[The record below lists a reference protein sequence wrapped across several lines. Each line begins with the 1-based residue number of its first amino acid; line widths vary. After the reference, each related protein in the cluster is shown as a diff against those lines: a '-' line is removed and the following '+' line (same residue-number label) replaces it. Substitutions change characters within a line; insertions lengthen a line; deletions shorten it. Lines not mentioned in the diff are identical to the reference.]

1 MFDIL
6 KDLIFSSGA
15 VSLTGGNL
23 VMWLVAFV
31 LLYLAIKK
39 QYEPLLLLPI
49 AFGILVVNLPLT
61 FLMEPEHGL
70 IWFFYHFGIERD
82 IIPPLIFL
90 GLGAMID
97 FGPLIANPKTLLL
110 GAGAQAGLY
119 VTFFAAILFGFD
131 LKEAGSIAIIGGADG
146 PTTIYLTSK
155 LAPHLLGATAVS
167 AYAYM
172 ALVPII
178 QPPMMKL
185 LTTDHERKIVMSKLR
200 PVSKLQRVCFPIV
213 TAMTIMLVVPP
224 AAPLISMLML
234 GNLFKESG
242 VVERLTNASS
252 NELMNIVTIFLGLS
266 VGATMTANTFLNP
279 KVLFIFF
286 LGLFAFVISTA
297 AGLIMGQDQPVDRCS
312 RGFGR
317 ADGGALCTQGRLGSQ
332 PAQLPADVRH
342 GPERGR
348 RYRNSGGCGHSAEK
362 SRIIKCFVKK
372 PKNNTDK
379 GEKQC
384 LNYSH
389 LSPVTSGKFSSPRA
403 IKLRLMTR

>member
-6 KDLIFSSGA
+6 KDLIFSSGV

-49 AFGILVVNLPLT
+49 AFGILIVNLPLT
-61 FLMEPEHGL
+61 YLMEPEHGL
-70 IWFFYHFGIERD
+70 IWFFYHYGIELD

-119 VTFFAAILFGFD
+119 VTFFAAVLFGFD
-131 LKEAGSIAIIGGADG
+131 LQEAASIAIIGGADG

-178 QPPMMKL
+178 QPPVMKL
-185 LTTDHERKIVMSKLR
+185 LTSDHERKIVMKKLR
-200 PVSKLQRVCFPIV
+200 PVSKLQRICFPIV
-213 TAMTIMLVVPP
+213 TAMTIMLVVPS

-242 VVERLTNASS
+242 VVERLTNASA
-252 NELMNIVTIFLGLS
+252 NELMNIITIFLGLS
-266 VGATMTANTFLNP
+266 VGATMTAGTFLNP

-286 LGLFAFVISTA
+286 LGLFAFIISTA
-297 AGLIMGQDQPVDRCS
+297 AGLLMAKFMNLFLKDKINPLIGAAGVSAVPMAARCVHKVGSEANRRNYLLMYAMGPNVA
-312 RGFGR
+312 GVIGTVV
-317 ADGGALCTQGRLGSQ
+317 AAAILLKNLG
-332 PAQLPADVRH
+332 
-342 GPERGR
+342 
-348 RYRNSGGCGHSAEK
+348 
-362 SRIIKCFVKK
+362 
-372 PKNNTDK
+372 
-379 GEKQC
+379 
-384 LNYSH
+384 
-389 LSPVTSGKFSSPRA
+389 
-403 IKLRLMTR
+403 

>member
-1 MFDIL
+1 MFEIL
-6 KDLIFSSGA
+6 SNLIYSSGA
-15 VSLTGGNL
+15 VSLTGGNV

-70 IWFFYHFGIERD
+70 IWFFYRYGIELD

-110 GAGAQAGLY
+110 GAGAQVGLY
-119 VTFFAAILFGFD
+119 VTFFAAILFGFN
-131 LKEAGSIAIIGGADG
+131 LQEAGSIAIIGGADG
-146 PTTIYLTSK
+146 PTTIFLTSK
-155 LAPHLLGATAVS
+155 LAPQLLGATAVS

-178 QPPMMKL
+178 QPPMMRL
-185 LTTDHERKIVMSKLR
+185 LTTGEQRKIAMGKMR
-200 PVSKLQRVCFPIV
+200 PVSKLQKICFPIV
-213 TAMTIMLVVPP
+213 TAMTIMLIVPT

-242 VVERLTNASS
+242 VVERLTKASS

-266 VGATMTANTFLNP
+266 VGATMTASTFLDP

-286 LGLFAFVISTA
+286 LGLFAFVVSTGAGLLMARVMNLFLKVKINPLIGA
-297 AGLIMGQDQPVDRCS
+297 AGVSAVPMAARCVHKVGSEANRRNYLLMHAMGPNVA
-312 RGFGR
+312 GVIGTVV
-317 ADGGALCTQGRLGSQ
+317 AAAILLKNLG
-332 PAQLPADVRH
+332 
-342 GPERGR
+342 
-348 RYRNSGGCGHSAEK
+348 
-362 SRIIKCFVKK
+362 
-372 PKNNTDK
+372 
-379 GEKQC
+379 
-384 LNYSH
+384 
-389 LSPVTSGKFSSPRA
+389 
-403 IKLRLMTR
+403 

>member
-1 MFDIL
+1 MFDIF
-6 KDLIFSSGA
+6 KDLIYSSGV

-70 IWFFYHFGIERD
+70 IWFFYHYGIEQD

-131 LKEAGSIAIIGGADG
+131 LQEAGSIAIIGGADG

-178 QPPMMKL
+178 QPPIMKL

-200 PVSKLQRVCFPIV
+200 SVSKLQRICFPIV

-242 VVERLTNASS
+242 VVERLTNAAS

-266 VGATMTANTFLNP
+266 VGATMTASTFLNP

-297 AGLIMGQDQPVDRCS
+297 AGLLMAKFMNLFLKDKINPLIGAAGVSAVPMAARCVHKVGSEANRRNYLLMYAMGPNVA
-312 RGFGR
+312 GVIGTVV
-317 ADGGALCTQGRLGSQ
+317 AAAILLKNLG
-332 PAQLPADVRH
+332 
-342 GPERGR
+342 
-348 RYRNSGGCGHSAEK
+348 
-362 SRIIKCFVKK
+362 
-372 PKNNTDK
+372 
-379 GEKQC
+379 
-384 LNYSH
+384 
-389 LSPVTSGKFSSPRA
+389 
-403 IKLRLMTR
+403 

>member
-6 KDLIFSSGA
+6 NDLIFSSGA

-31 LLYLAIKK
+31 LFYLAIKK

-70 IWFFYHFGIERD
+70 IWFFYHYGIEQD

-110 GAGAQAGLY
+110 GAGAQVGLY
-119 VTFFAAILFGFD
+119 VTFFAAVLFGFN
-131 LKEAGSIAIIGGADG
+131 LQEAASIGIIGGADG

-155 LAPHLLGATAVS
+155 LAPQLLGATAVS

-172 ALVPII
+172 ALIPII

-185 LTTDHERKIVMSKLR
+185 LTTDSERKIVMGKMR
-200 PVSKLQRVCFPIV
+200 PVSRLQKVCFPIV
-213 TAMTIMLVVPP
+213 TAMTIMLVVPS

-242 VVERLTNASS
+242 VVERLTKASS

-266 VGATMTANTFLNP
+266 IGATMTASTFLDP

-286 LGLFAFVISTA
+286 LGLFAFVVSTA
-297 AGLIMGQDQPVDRCS
+297 SGLIMAQDHEPVPQGQDQSSHRC
-312 RGFGR
+312 RRRFR
-317 ADGGALCTQGRLGSQ
+317 RTHGGSLRPQGRLGGQ
-332 PAQLPADVRH
+332 PPQLPAHACH
-342 GPERGR
+342 GPECGRSDRNRGGR
-348 RYRNSGGCGHSAEK
+348 GHPAEK
-362 SRIIKCFVKK
+362 SR
-372 PKNNTDK
+372 
-379 GEKQC
+379 
-384 LNYSH
+384 
-389 LSPVTSGKFSSPRA
+389 A
-403 IKLRLMTR
+403 

>member
-1 MFDIL
+1 MYNIL
-6 KDLIFSSGA
+6 RELLNSSGA
-15 VSLTGGNL
+15 VALTGGNL

-49 AFGILVVNLPLT
+49 AFGMLVVNLPLT
-61 FLMEPEHGL
+61 FLMEPDHGL
-70 IWFFYHFGIERD
+70 IWFFYHYGIEFD

-119 VTFFAAILFGFD
+119 VTFFAAVLFGFD
-131 LKEAGSIAIIGGADG
+131 LQEAASIAIIGGADG
-146 PTTIYLTSK
+146 PTTIFLTSK

-185 LTTDHERKIVMSKLR
+185 LTTEHERKIVMTKLR
-200 PVSKLQRVCFPIV
+200 PVSKLQKICFPIV
-213 TAMTIMLVVPP
+213 TGMTIMLLVPS
-224 AAPLISMLML
+224 AAPLISMLMM

-242 VVERLTNASS
+242 VVERLTHASS

-266 VGATMTANTFLNP
+266 IGATMTASTFLNP

-286 LGLFAFVISTA
+286 LGLFAFIVSTA
-297 AGLIMGQDQPVDRCS
+297 AGLIMAKVMNLFLKDKINPLIGAAGVSAVPMAARCVHKVGS
-312 RGFGR
+312 EANRRNYLLMHAMGPNVAGVIGTVV
-317 ADGGALCTQGRLGSQ
+317 AAAILLKNLG
-332 PAQLPADVRH
+332 
-342 GPERGR
+342 
-348 RYRNSGGCGHSAEK
+348 
-362 SRIIKCFVKK
+362 
-372 PKNNTDK
+372 
-379 GEKQC
+379 
-384 LNYSH
+384 
-389 LSPVTSGKFSSPRA
+389 
-403 IKLRLMTR
+403 

>member
-1 MFDIL
+1 MFNIL
-6 KDLIFSSGA
+6 KELIYSSGV

-70 IWFFYHFGIERD
+70 IWFFYHYGIEQD

-185 LTTDHERKIVMSKLR
+185 LTTDHERKIVMTKLR
-200 PVSKLQRVCFPIV
+200 PVSKLQKICFPII
-213 TAMTIMLVVPP
+213 TGMTIMLVVPP

-242 VVERLTNASS
+242 VVERLTNAAS

-266 VGATMTANTFLNP
+266 IGATMTASTFLNP

-297 AGLIMGQDQPVDRCS
+297 AGLLMAKFMNLFLKDKINPLIGAAGVSAVPMAARCVHKVGSEANRRNYLLMYAMGPNVA
-312 RGFGR
+312 GVIGTVV
-317 ADGGALCTQGRLGSQ
+317 AAAILLKNLG
-332 PAQLPADVRH
+332 
-342 GPERGR
+342 
-348 RYRNSGGCGHSAEK
+348 
-362 SRIIKCFVKK
+362 
-372 PKNNTDK
+372 
-379 GEKQC
+379 
-384 LNYSH
+384 
-389 LSPVTSGKFSSPRA
+389 
-403 IKLRLMTR
+403 